1 MTERTA
7 TDRDFVRV
15 LGAEGVSN
23 FGSMLSRLA
32 IPFLAALALAATPL
46 QMSLLLVADVLAAA
60 LGSLWLG
67 AWVDRS
73 GKRAVMLA
81 CDGLRALVLAALAL
95 GAWTGS
101 IGFVSLLAASAFN
114 GMLTMGFELARSAW
128 MAQAVAAGDLPR
140 RNAQL
145 SVAGSLSET
154 LAFAAGGWLYQG
166 LGAALSLAV
175 DALSYLAS
183 ALCLTGVRE
192 QRAVPAPSSDEPHG
206 WRGLLDEA
214 MAGLRV
220 VAGHPSLRTIAGIE
234 VLVAAGISLTGS
246 CVMVFVTRDLGFETG
261 PLGMIFA
268 FGGLGAVAGGAL
280 APWLGR
286 RVGAGRA
293 MAIGLALL
301 AVGSAFT
308 PMATQAGLLAMGL
321 LAAQQIVGDCG
332 HVVHEVHDR
341 TLRQTS
347 VPEALLARA
356 DAGIRAAGQCATLA
370 GALVGGVIGTWVGT
384 RSVLVLA
391 AGLFAVA
398 AWQALRRLAPRHPA
412 A

>member
-1 MTERTA
+1 MPEPRDTA
-7 TDRDFVRV
+7 PRFGRV
-15 LGAEGVSN
+15 LAAEGVSN
-23 FGSMLSRLA
+23 FGAMLSRLA
-32 IPFLAALALAATPL
+32 IPFFATLVLAATPL

-67 AWVDRS
+67 VWVDRS

-81 CDGLRALVLAALAL
+81 CDGLRALVLAALAW
-95 GAWTGS
+95 GAWSGS
-101 IGFVSLLAASAFN
+101 IGFVALLVASALN
-114 GMLTMGFELARSAW
+114 GVLTMGFELARSAW
-128 MAQAVAAGDLPR
+128 MAQSVEAADLPR

-154 LAFAAGGWLYQG
+154 VAFAAGGWLYQG

-175 DALSYLAS
+175 DALSYIAS

-192 QRAVPAPSSDEPHG
+192 PPVAPQEPSGEPRG
-206 WRGLLDEA
+206 WRGLLAEA
-214 MAGLRV
+214 TAGLRTV
-220 VAGHPSLRTIAGIE
+220 GEHPSLRAIAGIE

-268 FGGLGAVAGGAL
+268 LGGLGAVVGGAL
-280 APWLGR
+280 APALGR
-286 RVGAGRA
+286 RLGAGRA
-293 MAIGLALL
+293 MALGLAML
-301 AVGSAFT
+301 ALGAAFT

-356 DAGIRAAGQCATLA
+356 DAGIRSAGQCATLA
-370 GALVGGVIGTWVGT
+370 GALFGGVIGTWVGT

-391 AGLFAVA
+391 AGLFAMA
-398 AWQALRRLAPRHPA
+398 AWLALRGLAPRHR
-412 A
+412 